1 VSAIFDE
8 KNMISDQGLNK
19 FIKLYEQKYSV
30 KLKKQE
36 ALNLYIKLL
45 RAVKIAVSDKNQT

>member
-1 VSAIFDE
+1 
-8 KNMISDQGLNK
+8 MISEQGLDK

-30 KLKKQE
+30 KLKRQE

-45 RAVKIAVSDKNQT
+45 RTVKIVISDKKQT

>member
-1 VSAIFDE
+1 
-8 KNMISDQGLNK
+8 MISDQGLNK

>member
-1 VSAIFDE
+1 
-8 KNMISDQGLNK
+8 MISDKGLNK

-36 ALNLYIKLL
+36 AFDLYIKLI
-45 RAVKIAVSDKNQT
+45 RAVKITVSNDST